1 MKKRIVGT
9 LMALLLAATVLP
21 PGAISVTSADVTSGL
36 VTTAYAAE
44 HQNHCICGAE
54 HNDGI
59 KTHTR
64 SDVVNYNRAITVS
77 SRNLYYGNTQCA
89 LKKWDSSKS
98 QYVNGTNLSDA
109 EYYVLPAGNYYIDN
123 DITTIKT
130 ILIESGTVNICL
142 NGKKITLDGYYH
154 GNAAFKVLQGATL
167 NLTDCAETSAISAAD
182 SGRGVVVYGTLNL
195 YSGNITK
202 SNRQTGAGAGV
213 YVGASGVFNMYGG
226 KITNNRATSTGGGG
240 VYNLGTFNMYEGAEI
255 SGNYANTSTSLDA
268 GGVYN
273 KGGTFTMYGG
283 MITNNGSGK
292 ANNDNGFDVDC
303 GGGVYVYGGSFIM
316 KGGTISGNTARESGG
331 GVDVKKGATFTMEN
345 GVIGGTTADAANTAP
360 SGGGVYLYGTGVTF
374 NMQNGTISSNVTSR
388 NNGGGVFV
396 SKDATF
402 TMQNGSIAN
411 NVSAK
416 HGGGVYV
423 QDGTFN
429 MDGGAISGN
438 EANVENYEDGGGV
451 FVIGNF
457 TMSNGTISGNKAY
470 RGAGVQVGDL
480 YPNGKMGPAT
490 FTMTGGTIG
499 GTTADAANIA
509 TYGGGVN
516 VWSTGTFNLRS
527 GSIIGNE
534 ANGTVDENGGGV
546 HSNGTFNVSGD
557 PIVKSNTREIQGSTY
572 ADNVDSSDKAI
583 NVVGALRDAVEIV
596 VNRTSKTKIT
606 GVATYYSAIP
616 NDDESVTLR
625 APTGSSGGETDVAV
639 KSVSLDKTSLTLVEG
654 NSETLT
660 ATVTPDNAI
669 NKTVTW
675 SSSNTAVAT
684 VENGVVKAVS
694 AGTVTITATAGGKSA
709 TCAVTVSAAYVP
721 ATAVQLSQETAEIR
735 VGETLQLT
743 ATVKPD
749 NATDKTVRW
758 SSSNA
763 EIATV
768 DANGLVTGLKTGEV
782 SIFAMTADN
791 RGATCGVTVTA
802 AQTGETKYALT
813 VNNGTGSGEY
823 AEGEVV
829 TITADPAAQGKMF
842 YRWEGADGLE
852 FVGGTA
858 ANEATAKFKM
868 PSRTVTLTAAY
879 IPQGVIDIVITPN
892 GGEFTDS
899 VEVTL
904 ASTRQLVL
912 SDLKLYYTTDGTGAY
927 NSETRKVYTGPFT
940 LTETCT
946 VNVALYT
953 VSKEDGSESI
963 YTTKS
968 ATFTKVGGETGGET
982 PTPTPEAPRYYYSS
996 GSGSTGAGG
1005 LSAVQ
1010 NDPNGKSATDY
1021 SGGIY
1026 GLLFRTNAALSAFRG
1041 VQVDGVTIDAANYSV
1056 EGNEVY
1062 LKAVYLQ
1069 TLANGKHTLTVL
1081 SGEGDATAQFTVGGV
1096 VSAPKTADAGAL
1108 AYLGLALSSYVG
1120 TALVTRRK
1128 KEF

>member
-1 MKKRIVGT
+1 MRPADTTGAAGAGPPGAERFKEVKGMKKRIVGT

-21 PGAISVTSADVTSGL
+21 PGAISVTSADVTTGL
-36 VTTAYAAE
+36 VTTAYAEGE
-44 HQNHCICGAE
+44 HKHCVCNKSATDSKHT
-54 HNDGI
+54 HNKE
-59 KTHTR
+59 KTW
-64 SDVVNYNRAITVS
+64 DAWYDVS
-77 SRNLYYGNTQCA
+77 SLPESGTYYLTGNVTMAKAWEPTGDVELCLNGNTIEFTEAPENINADTNYAAIILKGAKDNQVLTITSCMSGGIIRAANRNLNHGVYMDMPKEKKDCAATVNYYGNSVTSIYGFR
-89 LKKWDSSKS
+89 DDGI
-98 QYVNGTNLSDA
+98 YVGTGSNLVA
-109 EYYVLPAGNYYIDN
+109 NIWGGRIAGNSRGVSVRNGVCNMYGGTISSNTVVSTIYSSSNGGGVYIDR
-123 DITTIKT
+123 
-130 ILIESGTVNICL
+130 
-142 NGKKITLDGYYH
+142 
-154 GNAAFKVLQGATL
+154 GAT
-167 NLTDCAETSAISAAD
+167 
-182 SGRGVVVYGTLNL
+182 
-195 YSGNITK
+195 
-202 SNRQTGAGAGV
+202 
-213 YVGASGVFNMYGG
+213 FNMYGG
-226 KITNNRATSTGGGG
+226 TIEKNSAVCKDTSYGLGGG
-240 VYNLGTFNMYEGAEI
+240 VAIEGNSVSRSDATTHGTFNMY
-255 SGNYANTSTSLDA
+255 
-268 GGVYN
+268 
-273 KGGTFTMYGG
+273 
-283 MITNNGSGK
+283 
-292 ANNDNGFDVDC
+292 
-303 GGGVYVYGGSFIM
+303 
-316 KGGTISGNTARESGG
+316 GGTISGNTAG
-331 GVDVKKGATFTMEN
+331 KN
-345 GVIGGTTADAANTAP
+345 
-360 SGGGVYLYGTGVTF
+360 GGGVYVGEGTTF
-374 NMQNGTISSNVTSR
+374 NMYGGTISGNKVEAT
-388 NNGGGVFV
+388 GGFDG
-396 SKDATF
+396 
-402 TMQNGSIAN
+402 N
-411 NVSAK
+411 
-416 HGGGVYV
+416 GGGVYV

-429 MDGGAISGN
+429 MDGGLISGN
-438 EANVENYEDGGGV
+438 AASESNYADGGGV

-457 TMSNGTISGNKAY
+457 TMSDGTISGNKAY
-470 RGAGVQVGDL
+470 RGAGVQVGDY
-480 YPNGKMGPAT
+480 YPNGSLGSGT
-490 FTMTGGTIG
+490 FTMTGGIIG

-516 VWSTGTFNLRS
+516 VWSTGTFDLRS

-583 NVVGALRDAVEIV
+583 NVVGALRGAVEIV

-639 KSVSLDKTSLTLVEG
+639 ESVSLNKTSLTLVEG
-654 NSETLT
+654 NSESLT
-660 ATVTPDNAI
+660 ATVTPDNAT

-684 VENGVVKAVS
+684 VENGVVKAVG
-694 AGTVTITATAGGKSA
+694 AGTATITATAGEKSA

-721 ATAVQLSQETAEIR
+721 VTAVQLSQETAEIR

-768 DANGLVTGLKTGEV
+768 DANGLVKGLKTGEV
-782 SIFAMTADN
+782 SISAITADN

-868 PSRTVTLTAAY
+868 PSHTVTLTAAY

-912 SDLKLYYTTDGTGAY
+912 SDLKLYYTTDGTGAHD
-927 NSETRKVYTGPFT
+927 SATRKVYTGPFT

-953 VSKEDGSESI
+953 VSKEDGSERI

-968 ATFTKVGGETGGET
+968 ATFTKTGGDTPT

-1041 VQVDGVTIDAANYSV
+1041 VQVDGVTIGAANYSV

>member
-21 PGAISVTSADVTSGL
+21 PGAISVTSADVTTGL
-36 VTTAYAAE
+36 VTTAYADE
-44 HQNHCICGAE
+44 HYGGDKHPICGKE
-54 HNDGI
+54 CSHSVKHGSV
-59 KTHTR
+59 T
-64 SDVVNYNRAITVS
+64 
-77 SRNLYYGNTQCA
+77 
-89 LKKWDSSKS
+89 WEP
-98 QYVNGTNLSDA
+98 YVAGQMENGTADNPKYYYLTGDIKSEWRFA
-109 EYYVLPAGNYYIDN
+109 NEYV
-123 DITTIKT
+123 
-130 ILIESGTVNICL
+130 VICL
-142 NGKKITLDGYYH
+142 NGHNITSKSGQTIQVLSGGNLTITDCMPAEQQGSITH
-154 GNAAFKVLQGATL
+154 AGNATGK
-167 NLTDCAETSAISAAD
+167 
-182 SGRGVVVYGTLNL
+182 GVFV
-195 YSGNITK
+195 
-202 SNRQTGAGAGV
+202 Q
-213 YVGASGVFNMYGG
+213 GVFNMYGG
-226 KITNNRATSTGGGG
+226 R
-240 VYNLGTFNMYEGAEI
+240 I
-255 SGNYANTSTSLDA
+255 SGNTNTSGA
-268 GGVYN
+268 
-273 KGGTFTMYGG
+273 
-283 MITNNGSGK
+283 
-292 ANNDNGFDVDC
+292 
-303 GGGVYVYGGSFIM
+303 GGGVYVQSGRTFNMYGGAISNNTANAGGGVYVAQNAKFNMTGGIISENTAGSVGGGVYVGEGTTFNM
-316 KGGTISGNTARESGG
+316 TGGTISGNKVE
-331 GVDVKKGATFTMEN
+331 AT
-345 GVIGGTTADAANTAP
+345 
-360 SGGGVYLYGTGVTF
+360 
-374 NMQNGTISSNVTSR
+374 
-388 NNGGGVFV
+388 
-396 SKDATF
+396 
-402 TMQNGSIAN
+402 GSFDGN
-411 NVSAK
+411 
-416 HGGGVYV
+416 GGGVYV

-429 MDGGAISGN
+429 MDGGLISGN
-438 EANVENYEDGGGV
+438 AASESNYADGGGV

-457 TMSNGTISGNKAY
+457 TMSDGTISGNKAY
-470 RGAGVQVGDL
+470 RGAGVQVGDY
-480 YPNGKMGPAT
+480 YPNGSLGSGT

-516 VWSTGTFNLRS
+516 VRSTGTFDLRS

-583 NVVGALRDAVEIV
+583 NVVGALRGAVEIV

-616 NDDESVTLR
+616 NDDESVTLT

-639 KSVSLDKTSLTLVEG
+639 ESVSLDKTSLTLVEG

-721 ATAVQLSQETAEIR
+721 ATAVQLSQKTAEIR

-749 NATDKTVRW
+749 NATNKTVIW
-758 SSSNA
+758 SSGDT

-782 SIFAMTADN
+782 SIFAITADN

-912 SDLKLYYTTDGTGAY
+912 SDLKLYYTTDGTGAHD
-927 NSETRKVYTGPFT
+927 SATRKVYTGPFT

-953 VSKEDGSESI
+953 VSKEDGSERI

-968 ATFTKVGGETGGET
+968 ATFTKVGGETGGDT

>member
-1 MKKRIVGT
+1 MRPADTTGAAGAGPPGAERFKEVKGMKKRIVGT

-21 PGAISVTSADVTSGL
+21 PGAISVTSADVTTGL
-36 VTTAYAAE
+36 VTTAYAEE
-44 HQNHCICGAE
+44 HKNHCICGNNTVADSKHTHDKTKTWE
-54 HNDGI
+54 AWYSKNSLPVEGAYYLTGNVTMAKAWEPTGDVELCLNGNTIEFTEAPEDINADTNYAAIILKGAKDNQVLTITSCMSGGI
-59 KTHTR
+59 I
-64 SDVVNYNRAITVS
+64 RAAN
-77 SRNLYYGNTQCA
+77 RNLNHGVYMDMPKEKKDCAATVNYYGNSVTSIYGFR
-89 LKKWDSSKS
+89 DDGI
-98 QYVNGTNLSDA
+98 YVGTGSNLVA
-109 EYYVLPAGNYYIDN
+109 NIWGGRIAGNSRGVSVRNGVCNMYGGTISSNTVISTIYSSSNGGGVYIDR
-123 DITTIKT
+123 
-130 ILIESGTVNICL
+130 
-142 NGKKITLDGYYH
+142 
-154 GNAAFKVLQGATL
+154 GAT
-167 NLTDCAETSAISAAD
+167 
-182 SGRGVVVYGTLNL
+182 
-195 YSGNITK
+195 
-202 SNRQTGAGAGV
+202 
-213 YVGASGVFNMYGG
+213 FNMYGG
-226 KITNNRATSTGGGG
+226 TIEKNSAVCKDTSYGLGGG
-240 VYNLGTFNMYEGAEI
+240 VAIEGNSVSRSDATTHGTFNMY
-255 SGNYANTSTSLDA
+255 
-268 GGVYN
+268 
-273 KGGTFTMYGG
+273 GGTIGENTA
-283 MITNNGSGK
+283 GK
-292 ANNDNGFDVDC
+292 N
-303 GGGVYVYGGSFIM
+303 GGGVYVGEGTTFNMY
-316 KGGTISGNTARESGG
+316 GGTISGNKVEATGG
-331 GVDVKKGATFTMEN
+331 FDGN
-345 GVIGGTTADAANTAP
+345 
-360 SGGGVYLYGTGVTF
+360 
-374 NMQNGTISSNVTSR
+374 
-388 NNGGGVFV
+388 
-396 SKDATF
+396 
-402 TMQNGSIAN
+402 
-411 NVSAK
+411 
-416 HGGGVYV
+416 GGGVYV

-429 MDGGAISGN
+429 MDGGLISGN
-438 EANVENYEDGGGV
+438 AASESNYADGGGV

-457 TMSNGTISGNKAY
+457 TMSDGTISGNKAY
-470 RGAGVQVGDL
+470 RGAGVQVGDY
-480 YPNGKMGPAT
+480 YPNGRLGSGT
-490 FTMTGGTIG
+490 FTMTGGIIG

-516 VWSTGTFNLRS
+516 VWSTGRFDLCS

-583 NVVGALRDAVEIV
+583 NVVGALRGAVEIV

-660 ATVTPDNAI
+660 ATVTPDNAT

-684 VENGVVKAVS
+684 VENGVVKAVG
-694 AGTVTITATAGGKSA
+694 AGTATITATAGEKSA

-735 VGETLQLT
+735 VGKTLQLT

-782 SIFAMTADN
+782 SIFAITADN

-912 SDLKLYYTTDGTGAY
+912 SDLKLYYTTDGTGAHD
-927 NSETRKVYTGPFT
+927 SATRKVYTGPFT

-953 VSKEDGSESI
+953 VSKEDGSERI

-968 ATFTKVGGETGGET
+968 ATFTKTGGDTPT

-1081 SGEGDATAQFTVGGV
+1081 SGEGNATAQFTVGGV

>member
-1 MKKRIVGT
+1 MRPADTTGAAGAGPPGAERFKEVKEMKKRIVGT

-21 PGAISVTSADVTSGL
+21 PGAISVTSADVTTGL
-36 VTTAYAAE
+36 VTTAYAEGE
-44 HQNHCICGAE
+44 HKHCVCNKSATDSKHT
-54 HNDGI
+54 HNKE
-59 KTHTR
+59 KTW
-64 SDVVNYNRAITVS
+64 DAWYDVS
-77 SRNLYYGNTQCA
+77 SLPESGTYYLTGNVTMAKAWEPTGDVELCLNGNTIEFTEAPENINADTNYAAIILKGAKDNQVLTITSCMSGGIIRAANRNLNHGVYMDMPKEKKDCAATVNYYGNSVTSIYGFR
-89 LKKWDSSKS
+89 DDGI
-98 QYVNGTNLSDA
+98 YVGTGSNLVA
-109 EYYVLPAGNYYIDN
+109 NIWGGRIAGNSRGVSVRNGVCNMYGGTISSNTVISTIYSSSNGGGVYIDR
-123 DITTIKT
+123 
-130 ILIESGTVNICL
+130 
-142 NGKKITLDGYYH
+142 
-154 GNAAFKVLQGATL
+154 GAT
-167 NLTDCAETSAISAAD
+167 
-182 SGRGVVVYGTLNL
+182 
-195 YSGNITK
+195 
-202 SNRQTGAGAGV
+202 
-213 YVGASGVFNMYGG
+213 FNMYGG
-226 KITNNRATSTGGGG
+226 TIEKNSAVCKDTSYGLGGG
-240 VYNLGTFNMYEGAEI
+240 VAIEGNSVSRSDATTHGTFNMY
-255 SGNYANTSTSLDA
+255 
-268 GGVYN
+268 
-273 KGGTFTMYGG
+273 
-283 MITNNGSGK
+283 
-292 ANNDNGFDVDC
+292 
-303 GGGVYVYGGSFIM
+303 
-316 KGGTISGNTARESGG
+316 GGTISGNTAG
-331 GVDVKKGATFTMEN
+331 KN
-345 GVIGGTTADAANTAP
+345 
-360 SGGGVYLYGTGVTF
+360 GGGVYVGEGTTF
-374 NMQNGTISSNVTSR
+374 NMYGGTISGNKVEAT
-388 NNGGGVFV
+388 GGFDG
-396 SKDATF
+396 
-402 TMQNGSIAN
+402 N
-411 NVSAK
+411 
-416 HGGGVYV
+416 GGGVYV

-429 MDGGAISGN
+429 MDGGLISGN
-438 EANVENYEDGGGV
+438 AASESNYADGGGV

-457 TMSNGTISGNKAY
+457 TMSDGTISGNKAY
-470 RGAGVQVGDL
+470 RGAGVQVGDY
-480 YPNGKMGPAT
+480 YPNGSLGSGT
-490 FTMTGGTIG
+490 FTMTGGIIG

-516 VWSTGTFNLRS
+516 VWSTGTFDLRS

-583 NVVGALRDAVEIV
+583 NVVGALRGAVEIV

-639 KSVSLDKTSLTLVEG
+639 ESVSLNKTSLTLVEG
-654 NSETLT
+654 NSESLT
-660 ATVTPDNAI
+660 ATVTPDNAT

-684 VENGVVKAVS
+684 VENGVVKAVG
-694 AGTVTITATAGGKSA
+694 AGTATITATAGEKSA

-768 DANGLVTGLKTGEV
+768 DANGLVKGLKTGEV
-782 SIFAMTADN
+782 SISAITADN

-868 PSRTVTLTAAY
+868 PSHTVTLTAAY

-912 SDLKLYYTTDGTGAY
+912 SDLKLYYTTDGTGAHD
-927 NSETRKVYTGPFT
+927 SATRKVYTGPFT

-953 VSKEDGSESI
+953 VSKEDGSERI

-968 ATFTKVGGETGGET
+968 ATFTKTGGDTPT

-1026 GLLFRTNAALSAFRG
+1026 GLIFKSYANFSSFQG
-1041 VQVDGVTIDAANYSV
+1041 VQVDGKTIDAANYSV

-1081 SGEGDATAQFTVGGV
+1081 SGEGNATAQFTVGGV

>member
-1 MKKRIVGT
+1 MRPADTTGAAGAGPPGAERFKEVKEMKKRIVGT

-21 PGAISVTSADVTSGL
+21 PGAISVTSADVTTGL
-36 VTTAYAAE
+36 VTTAYAEGE
-44 HQNHCICGAE
+44 HKHCVCNKSATDSKHT
-54 HNDGI
+54 HNKE
-59 KTHTR
+59 KTW
-64 SDVVNYNRAITVS
+64 DAWYDVS
-77 SRNLYYGNTQCA
+77 SLPESGTYYLTGNVTMAKAWEPTGDVELCLNGNTIEFTEAPENINADTNYAAIILKGAKDNQVLTITSCMSGGIIRAANRNLNHGVYMDMPKEKKDCAATVNYYGNSVTSIYGFR
-89 LKKWDSSKS
+89 DDGI
-98 QYVNGTNLSDA
+98 YVGTGSNLVA
-109 EYYVLPAGNYYIDN
+109 NIWGGRIAGNSRGVSVRNGVCNMYGGTISSNTVISTIYSSSNGGGVYIDR
-123 DITTIKT
+123 
-130 ILIESGTVNICL
+130 
-142 NGKKITLDGYYH
+142 
-154 GNAAFKVLQGATL
+154 GAT
-167 NLTDCAETSAISAAD
+167 
-182 SGRGVVVYGTLNL
+182 
-195 YSGNITK
+195 
-202 SNRQTGAGAGV
+202 
-213 YVGASGVFNMYGG
+213 FNMYGG
-226 KITNNRATSTGGGG
+226 TIEKNSAVCKDTSYGLGGG
-240 VYNLGTFNMYEGAEI
+240 VAIEGNSVSRSDATTHGTFNMY
-255 SGNYANTSTSLDA
+255 
-268 GGVYN
+268 
-273 KGGTFTMYGG
+273 
-283 MITNNGSGK
+283 
-292 ANNDNGFDVDC
+292 
-303 GGGVYVYGGSFIM
+303 
-316 KGGTISGNTARESGG
+316 GGTISGNTAG
-331 GVDVKKGATFTMEN
+331 KN
-345 GVIGGTTADAANTAP
+345 
-360 SGGGVYLYGTGVTF
+360 GGGVYVGEGTTF
-374 NMQNGTISSNVTSR
+374 NMYGGTISGNKVEAT
-388 NNGGGVFV
+388 GGFDG
-396 SKDATF
+396 
-402 TMQNGSIAN
+402 N
-411 NVSAK
+411 
-416 HGGGVYV
+416 GGGVYV

-429 MDGGAISGN
+429 MDGGLISGN
-438 EANVENYEDGGGV
+438 AASESNYADGGGV

-457 TMSNGTISGNKAY
+457 TMSDGTISGNKAY
-470 RGAGVQVGDL
+470 RGAGVQVGDY
-480 YPNGKMGPAT
+480 YPNGSLGSGT
-490 FTMTGGTIG
+490 FTMTGGIIG

-516 VWSTGTFNLRS
+516 VWSTGTFDLRS

-583 NVVGALRDAVEIV
+583 NVVGALRGAVEIV

-639 KSVSLDKTSLTLVEG
+639 ESVSLNKTSLTLVEG
-654 NSETLT
+654 NSESLT
-660 ATVTPDNAI
+660 ATVTPDNAT

-684 VENGVVKAVS
+684 VENGVVKAVG
-694 AGTVTITATAGGKSA
+694 AGTATITATAGEKSA

-768 DANGLVTGLKTGEV
+768 DANGLVKGLKTGEV
-782 SIFAMTADN
+782 SISAITADN

-868 PSRTVTLTAAY
+868 PSHTVTLTAAY

-912 SDLKLYYTTDGTGAY
+912 SDLKLYYTTDGTGAHD
-927 NSETRKVYTGPFT
+927 SATRKVYTGPFT

-953 VSKEDGSESI
+953 VSKEDGSERI

-968 ATFTKVGGETGGET
+968 ATFTKTGGDTPT

-1041 VQVDGVTIDAANYSV
+1041 VQVDGVTIGAANYSV

-1081 SGEGDATAQFTVGGV
+1081 SGEGNATAEFTVGGV

>member
-21 PGAISVTSADVTSGL
+21 PGAISVTSADVTTGL
-36 VTTAYAAE
+36 VTTAYAEGE
-44 HQNHCICGAE
+44 HKHCVCNKSATDSKHT
-54 HNDGI
+54 HNKE
-59 KTHTR
+59 KTW
-64 SDVVNYNRAITVS
+64 DAWYDVS
-77 SRNLYYGNTQCA
+77 SLPESGTYYLTGNVTMAKAWEPTGDVELCLNGNTIEFTEAPENINADTNYAAIILKGAKDNQVLTITSCMSGGIIRAANRNLNHGVYMDMPKEKKDCAATVNYYGNSVTSIYGFR
-89 LKKWDSSKS
+89 DDGI
-98 QYVNGTNLSDA
+98 YVGTGSNLVA
-109 EYYVLPAGNYYIDN
+109 NIWGGRIAGNSRGVSVRNGVCNMYGGTISSNTVVSTIYSSSNGGGVYIDR
-123 DITTIKT
+123 
-130 ILIESGTVNICL
+130 
-142 NGKKITLDGYYH
+142 
-154 GNAAFKVLQGATL
+154 GAT
-167 NLTDCAETSAISAAD
+167 
-182 SGRGVVVYGTLNL
+182 
-195 YSGNITK
+195 
-202 SNRQTGAGAGV
+202 
-213 YVGASGVFNMYGG
+213 FNMYGG
-226 KITNNRATSTGGGG
+226 TIEKNSAVCKDTSYGLGGG
-240 VYNLGTFNMYEGAEI
+240 VAIEGNSVSRSDATTHGTFNMY
-255 SGNYANTSTSLDA
+255 
-268 GGVYN
+268 
-273 KGGTFTMYGG
+273 
-283 MITNNGSGK
+283 
-292 ANNDNGFDVDC
+292 
-303 GGGVYVYGGSFIM
+303 
-316 KGGTISGNTARESGG
+316 GGTISGNTAG
-331 GVDVKKGATFTMEN
+331 KN
-345 GVIGGTTADAANTAP
+345 
-360 SGGGVYLYGTGVTF
+360 GGGVYVGEGTTF
-374 NMQNGTISSNVTSR
+374 NMYGGTISGNKVEAT
-388 NNGGGVFV
+388 GGFDG
-396 SKDATF
+396 
-402 TMQNGSIAN
+402 N
-411 NVSAK
+411 
-416 HGGGVYV
+416 GGGVYV

-429 MDGGAISGN
+429 MDGGLISGN
-438 EANVENYEDGGGV
+438 AASESNYADGGGV

-457 TMSNGTISGNKAY
+457 TMSDGTISGNKAY
-470 RGAGVQVGDL
+470 RGAGVQVGDY
-480 YPNGKMGPAT
+480 YPNGSLGSGT
-490 FTMTGGTIG
+490 FTMTGGIIG

-516 VWSTGTFNLRS
+516 VWSTGTFDLRS

-583 NVVGALRDAVEIV
+583 NVVGALRGAVEIV

-639 KSVSLDKTSLTLVEG
+639 ESVSLNKTSLTLVEG
-654 NSETLT
+654 NSESLT
-660 ATVTPDNAI
+660 ATVTPDNAT

-684 VENGVVKAVS
+684 VENGVVKAVG
-694 AGTVTITATAGGKSA
+694 AGTATITATAGEKSA

-721 ATAVQLSQETAEIR
+721 VTAVQLSQETAEIR

-768 DANGLVTGLKTGEV
+768 DANGLVKGLKTGEV
-782 SIFAMTADN
+782 SISAITADN

-868 PSRTVTLTAAY
+868 PSHTVTLTAAY

-912 SDLKLYYTTDGTGAY
+912 SDLKLYYTTDGTGAHD
-927 NSETRKVYTGPFT
+927 SATRKVYTGPFT

-953 VSKEDGSESI
+953 VSKEDGSERI

-968 ATFTKVGGETGGET
+968 ATFTKTGGDTPT

-1041 VQVDGVTIDAANYSV
+1041 VQVDGVTIGAANYSV